1 MSKLIQ
7 FFDVTKNGNTLINT
21 CTYLTVHIQFKIWRI
36 PAKGIFLY
44 FKRQFFRSSFPAV
57 THRLGGAWPHV
68 IISHSDLKVCAC
80 LKLLFVT
87 IYLLPYI
94 LAPIHLSPTLFDC
107 QKRKFHLP
115 VEFNPNSSTH
125 LIFLLIFWSG
135 NFRSDSCKHSKNF
148 FK

>member
-1 MSKLIQ
+1 MLLFKIKSEIINCASNHSWKLIWYQ
-7 FFDVTKNGNTLINT
+7 KWRHPNKHLHLSS
-21 CTYLTVHIQFKIWRI
+21 YLTVHIQFKVWRI
-36 PAKGIFLY
+36 EFQQGKEF
-44 FKRQFFRSSFPAV
+44 SFILSVNFSDPLFPPSL
-57 THRLGGAWPHV
+57 TDHRLGGAWPHV

-125 LIFLLIFWSG
+125 
-135 NFRSDSCKHSKNF
+135 
-148 FK
+148 